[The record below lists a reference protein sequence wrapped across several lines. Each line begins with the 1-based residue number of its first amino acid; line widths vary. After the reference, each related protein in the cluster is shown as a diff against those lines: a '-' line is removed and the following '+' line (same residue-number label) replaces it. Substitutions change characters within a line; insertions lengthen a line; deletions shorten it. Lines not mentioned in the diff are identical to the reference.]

1 MSYLYTVLEELREEN
16 GGKAPSA
23 KQLAEATCL
32 DLKEAKALL
41 KELLENEPVY
51 RPEEPEAKKRK
62 TNANKAKAKAKAIP
76 ADGSEGLPEVS
87 AAPAEAELVRPT
99 DQSAEETQVVDDA
112 ILEQSVEDQLV
123 KGASKRPCL
132 FEIYM
137 FPHSLTHCVFL
148 ESCICHF
155 NHLLFFFRFHPA
167 QVHWHFAAWPRDAS
181 WHFQEYTVQVSDEEC
196 FSSIPKHHKKAQS

>member
-62 TNANKAKAKAKAIP
+62 TNKAKAKAKAIP

-87 AAPAEAELVRPT
+87 AAPAEAELARPT

-123 KGASKRPCL
+123 KGASKRPCCL
-132 FEIYM
+132 R
-137 FPHSLTHCVFL
+137 STC
-148 ESCICHF
+148 
-155 NHLLFFFRFHPA
+155 FHI
-167 QVHWHFAAWPRDAS
+167 H
-181 WHFQEYTVQVSDEEC
+181 
-196 FSSIPKHHKKAQS
+196 